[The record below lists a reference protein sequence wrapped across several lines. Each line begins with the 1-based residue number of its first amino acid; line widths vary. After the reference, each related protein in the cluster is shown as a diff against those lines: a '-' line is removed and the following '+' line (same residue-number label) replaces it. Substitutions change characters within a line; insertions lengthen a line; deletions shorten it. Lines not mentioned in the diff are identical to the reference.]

1 MRLDMQRNSLAY
13 PSIVASEVLVNS
25 DLMFTNYSCHY
36 FIVTFSRIWRRP
48 TLVIVPYMWTR
59 FCNNITF

>member
-1 MRLDMQRNSLAY
+1 MRLDMQRNSLAH

-36 FIVTFSRIWRRP
+36 C
-48 TLVIVPYMWTR
+48 L
-59 FCNNITF
+59 